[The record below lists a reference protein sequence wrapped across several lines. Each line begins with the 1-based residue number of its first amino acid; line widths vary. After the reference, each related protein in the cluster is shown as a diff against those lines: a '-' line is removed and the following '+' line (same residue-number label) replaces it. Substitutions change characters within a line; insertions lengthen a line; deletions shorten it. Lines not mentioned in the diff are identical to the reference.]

1 MLRLKTRRLALS
13 LVMLASATSAE
24 ANIFE
29 REYPSAVVS
38 YRDLDLGTF
47 EGLRTLDGRVSRAV
61 SQLCFEGG
69 FKDLAE
75 RIDERQCE
83 EFATSMAQRDVQ
95 AAAERTS
102 LSRLESVRISTRR

>member
-1 MLRLKTRRLALS
+1 VLRLKTRRLALS
-13 LVMLASATSAE
+13 LVMLASAASAE

-29 REYPSAVVS
+29 REYPSSVVS
-38 YRDLDLGTF
+38 YRDLDLGTV
-47 EGLRTLDGRVSRAV
+47 EGLRTLDGRVSRVV

-75 RIDERQCE
+75 RVDQRQCQ

-95 AAAERTS
+95 AAAERA
-102 LSRLESVRISTRR
+102 RLWRSEPVQMSTGR